1 MKEAAGVVVCAGG
14 INYLS
19 SFCITFF
26 HLAKPELEIW
36 TGLLLLSM
44 E

>member
-1 MKEAAGVVVCAGG
+1 MKEAAGGGGVCWGDQ
-14 INYLS
+14 LS

-26 HLAKPELEIW
+26 YLAKHELEIW